1 MPMRAT
7 STLATK
13 HRKSRTAASG
23 EKHSR
28 RDRVIDAALEVLA
41 QYGARGFT
49 HREVDR
55 YLGQPL
61 GSTSNYFRRRIDL
74 LSMTGARIM
83 ELDLL
88 DVMAILGNVSADPTV
103 TVERVTDLLLQLYER
118 WMRPE
123 NRSRALARMEI
134 TIERLRNAELNA
146 ATQGLI
152 AQAEERFEAIFERL
166 GSKNP
171 SMSATLFLRLL
182 VSLNVFILE
191 DRAAPDRVLLRTLLR
206 DWLMGSLQA
215 MSGRSGASR
224 DSRK

>member
-1 MPMRAT
+1 MKAAT
-7 STLATK
+7 ATLATK
-13 HRKSRTAASG
+13 RRRSPAPAGG
-23 EKHSR
+23 ETQSR

-74 LSMTGARIM
+74 LSMTGARMM

-88 DVMAILGNVSADPTV
+88 DVTRILGTVSPNPTV
-103 TVERVTDLLLQLYER
+103 TVERVADLLLQLYEL

-123 NRSRALARMEI
+123 NHSRALARMEI
-134 TIERLRNAELNA
+134 TIERLRNAELSA

-152 AQAEERFEAIFERL
+152 AQAEERFQVIFERL
-166 GSKNP
+166 GSKSP
-171 SMSATLFLRLL
+171 SRSATHFLRLL
-182 VSLNVFILE
+182 VSMNVFILE
-191 DRAAPDRVLLRTLLR
+191 DRATPDRLLLRTLLR
-206 DWLMGSLQA
+206 DWLMVSLKA
-215 MSGRSGASR
+215 MSDRSGAAR
-224 DSRK
+224 NSRK

>member
-1 MPMRAT
+1 MKAAT

-13 HRKSRTAASG
+13 RRKSPTPASG
-23 EKHSR
+23 ETQSR

-88 DVMAILGNVSADPTV
+88 DVMLILGNVNAGPPI
-103 TVERVTDLLLQLYER
+103 TVERMTDLLLQLYER

-134 TIERLRNAELNA
+134 TIERLRNGELNA
-146 ATQGLI
+146 TTQGLI
-152 AQAEERFEAIFERL
+152 AQAEERFQAIFKRL

-171 SMSATLFLRLL
+171 SRSAALFLRLL
-182 VSLNVFILE
+182 GSMNVFILE
-191 DRAAPDRVLLRTLLR
+191 DRAAPDRLLLRTLLR
-206 DWLMGSLQA
+206 DWLMVSLNA

-224 DSRK
+224 SSRK